1 MALSATVE
9 LFAGDD
15 VTSEALDPL
24 EFVAL
29 EPTLADPHALNSK
42 VKLSSIA
49 TIKLDVFVNLIG
61 EDPPV
66 ILLW

>member
-1 MALSATVE
+1 MLLSVAIE
-9 LFAGDD
+9 LLADDD

-24 EFVAL
+24 EFVAV
-29 EPTLADPHALNSK
+29 EPTFADPHALKSK

-49 TIKLDVFVNLIG
+49 TIKLDVFVIRIG

-66 ILLW
+66 ILL